1 MTIRLNTTGCSP
13 RNKKFMTNLPP
24 TQTQRQTHWEG
35 ASLPP
40 LRMRDEK
47 PSVQEQ
53 PAAAPAPVAP
63 KTSEASVATG
73 PSNWLRRN
81 STTLL
86 IMALL
91 SIPAYFL
98 ASRYVVTAVVIQ
110 GRSMMPTLKDGE
122 HYYLNRWQYLMMA
135 PKRGD
140 IVVIKDPGHD
150 DFAVKRIVAQ
160 PFDWINIKNGILYV
174 NGRRLDE
181 PYLAKE
187 TRTDTP
193 DLKEK
198 WIQLGKDQYYML
210 GDNREN
216 SEDSRFYGRVMR
228 ENIIGKL
235 IK

>member
-1 MTIRLNTTGCSP
+1 M
-13 RNKKFMTNLPP
+13 
-24 TQTQRQTHWEG
+24 
-35 ASLPP
+35 PP
-40 LRMRDEK
+40 LRMREEK
-47 PSVQEQ
+47 SSAQGE

-63 KTSEASVATG
+63 KPSEASVAAG
-73 PSNWLRRN
+73 PSTWFRRN
-81 STTLL
+81 STAFL

-91 SIPAYFL
+91 SVPAYFL
-98 ASRYVVTAVVIQ
+98 ASRYIVTAVVIQ

-122 HYYLNRWQYLMMA
+122 HYYLNRWQYLLMP
-135 PKRGD
+135 PKRGE

-160 PFDWINIKNGILYV
+160 PYDWINIKNGMLYV
-174 NGRRLDE
+174 NGQRLIE
-181 PYLAKE
+181 PYLAQD

-198 WIQLGKDQYYML
+198 WVQLGKDQYYML

-216 SEDSRFYGRVMR
+216 SEDSRFYGRVTR
-228 ENIIGKL
+228 HNIVGKL

>member
-1 MTIRLNTTGCSP
+1 MPS
-13 RNKKFMTNLPP
+13 
-24 TQTQRQTHWEG
+24 
-35 ASLPP
+35 

-47 PSVQEQ
+47 PSVLDTPE
-53 PAAAPAPVAP
+53 AAPAPVAP
-63 KTSEASVATG
+63 KPSEASVATKR
-73 PSNWLRRN
+73 PSWFNRN

-86 IMALL
+86 LVALL
-91 SIPAYFL
+91 SVPAYFL
-98 ASRYVVTAVVIQ
+98 ASRFIVTAVVIQ
-110 GRSMMPTLKDGE
+110 GRSMMPALKDGE
-122 HYYLNRWQYLMMA
+122 HYYLNRWQYLLLS

-140 IVVIKDPGHD
+140 IVVIKDPGHT

-160 PFDWINIKNGILYV
+160 PFDWINIKNGMLYI

-181 PYLAKE
+181 PYLAKD
-187 TRTDTP
+187 TRTYTP

-228 ENIIGKL
+228 ENIVGKL

>member
-1 MTIRLNTTGCSP
+1 MPS
-13 RNKKFMTNLPP
+13 
-24 TQTQRQTHWEG
+24 
-35 ASLPP
+35 

-47 PSVQEQ
+47 PSVLDTPE
-53 PAAAPAPVAP
+53 AAPAPVAP
-63 KTSEASVATG
+63 KPSEASVATKR
-73 PSNWLRRN
+73 PSLFQRHG
-81 STTLL
+81 TTLL
-86 IMALL
+86 LVALL

-98 ASRYVVTAVVIQ
+98 ASRFIVTAVVIQ
-110 GRSMMPTLKDGE
+110 GRSMMPALKDGE
-122 HYYLNRWQYLMMA
+122 HYYLNRWQYLLVS

-140 IVVIKDPGHD
+140 IVVIKDPGHT

-160 PFDWINIKNGILYV
+160 PFDWINIKNGMLYI

-181 PYLAKE
+181 PYLAKD
-187 TRTDTP
+187 TRTETP

-198 WIQLGKDQYYML
+198 WIQLGKNQYYML

-216 SEDSRFYGRVMR
+216 SEDSRFYGRVVR

>member
-1 MTIRLNTTGCSP
+1 
-13 RNKKFMTNLPP
+13 MTNLPP

-47 PSVQEQ
+47 PSVESV
-53 PAAAPAPVAP
+53 PAPAPAPVAP

-73 PSNWLRRN
+73 PSNWFRRN
-81 STTLL
+81 STALL

-91 SIPAYFL
+91 SVPAYFV
-98 ASRYVVTAVVIQ
+98 ASRYIVTAVVIQ

-122 HYYLNRWQYLMMA
+122 HYYLNRWQYLLA
-135 PKRGD
+135 SPKRGD

-160 PFDWINIKNGILYV
+160 PFDWINIKNGSLFV
-174 NGRRLDE
+174 NGRRLEE
-181 PYLAKE
+181 PYLAKD
-187 TRTDTP
+187 TRTETP
-193 DLKEK
+193 DLQEK

-228 ENIIGKL
+228 ANIIGKL

>member
-1 MTIRLNTTGCSP
+1 MPS
-13 RNKKFMTNLPP
+13 
-24 TQTQRQTHWEG
+24 
-35 ASLPP
+35 

-47 PSVQEQ
+47 PSVLDTPE
-53 PAAAPAPVAP
+53 AAPAPVAP
-63 KTSEASVATG
+63 KPSEASVATKQ
-73 PSNWLRRN
+73 PSWFHRN

-86 IMALL
+86 LVALL
-91 SIPAYFL
+91 SVPAYFL
-98 ASRYVVTAVVIQ
+98 ASRFIVTAVVIQ
-110 GRSMMPTLKDGE
+110 GRSMMPALKDGE
-122 HYYLNRWQYLMMA
+122 HYYLNRWQYLLMS

-140 IVVIKDPGHD
+140 IVVIKDPGHT

-160 PFDWINIKNGILYV
+160 PFDWINIKNGMLYI

-181 PYLAKE
+181 PYLAKD
-187 TRTDTP
+187 TRTETP

-228 ENIIGKL
+228 DHIIGKL

>member
-1 MTIRLNTTGCSP
+1 
-13 RNKKFMTNLPP
+13 
-24 TQTQRQTHWEG
+24 
-35 ASLPP
+35 
-40 LRMRDEK
+40 MRDEK
-47 PSVQEQ
+47 PGGESAPT
-53 PAAAPAPVAP
+53 PASAPVVP

-73 PSNWLRRN
+73 PSAWFRRN

-86 IMALL
+86 IVALL
-91 SIPAYFL
+91 SIPAYFV
-98 ASRYVVTAVVIQ
+98 ASRYIITAVVIQ

-122 HYYLNRWQYLMMA
+122 HYYLNRWQYLLTS
-135 PKRGD
+135 PRRGD

-160 PFDWINIKNGILYV
+160 PFDWINIKNGSLFV
-174 NGRRLDE
+174 NGRRLEE
-181 PYLAKE
+181 PYLAEE

-193 DLKEK
+193 DLQEK
-198 WIQLGKDQYYML
+198 WIQLGKEQYYVL

-228 ENIIGKL
+228 GNIIGKL

>member
-1 MTIRLNTTGCSP
+1 MPS
-13 RNKKFMTNLPP
+13 F
-24 TQTQRQTHWEG
+24 
-35 ASLPP
+35 
-40 LRMRDEK
+40 RMRDEK
-47 PSVQEQ
+47 PSVLETSE
-53 PAAAPAPVAP
+53 AAPAPVAP
-63 KTSEASVATG
+63 KPSEASVATKR
-73 PSNWLRRN
+73 PSWFQRHG
-81 STTLL
+81 TTLL
-86 IMALL
+86 LMALL

-98 ASRYVVTAVVIQ
+98 ASRFVVTAVVIQ
-110 GRSMMPTLKDGE
+110 GRSMMPSLRDGE
-122 HYYLNRWQYLMMA
+122 HYYLNRWQYFLMS

-140 IVVIKDPGHD
+140 IVVIKDPGHT

-160 PFDWINIKNGILYV
+160 PFDWINLKNGMLYI

-181 PYLAKE
+181 PYLAKD
-187 TRTDTP
+187 TRTDTA

-216 SEDSRFYGRVMR
+216 SEDSRFYGRVLR

>member
-1 MTIRLNTTGCSP
+1 MPS
-13 RNKKFMTNLPP
+13 
-24 TQTQRQTHWEG
+24 
-35 ASLPP
+35 

-47 PSVQEQ
+47 PSVLDTPE
-53 PAAAPAPVAP
+53 AAPAPVAP
-63 KTSEASVATG
+63 KPSEASVATKR
-73 PSNWLRRN
+73 PSLFQRHG
-81 STTLL
+81 TTLL
-86 IMALL
+86 LVALL

-98 ASRYVVTAVVIQ
+98 ASRFIVTAVVIQ
-110 GRSMMPTLKDGE
+110 GRSMMPALKDGE
-122 HYYLNRWQYLMMA
+122 HYYLNRWQYLLVS

-140 IVVIKDPGHD
+140 IVVIKDPGHT

-160 PFDWINIKNGILYV
+160 PFDWINIKNGMLYI

-181 PYLAKE
+181 PYLAKD
-187 TRTDTP
+187 TRTETP

-198 WIQLGKDQYYML
+198 WIQLGKDQFYML

-216 SEDSRFYGRVMR
+216 SEDSRFYGRVLA